1 MRSPIKRN
9 EVSGRRTGNNRTQQS
24 QATMSAFNLGDYVDV
39 PTRLAEALK
48 RWPDLRIQE
57 TKPVIVTVDNQQYVE
72 ISCTV
77 WNDAADLLPTVAY
90 CWEPIPGRNPY
101 TKGSEMMNASTSC
114 LGRALGMKG
123 MGIGKS
129 IASRNEVQARQPP
142 TVAEVVP
149 IRDFE
154 QPFDDTTNNK
164 AYATPKQRGLIR
176 ALSFEKKIGTSD
188 LMAYVN
194 KILKN
199 EYSSIEAI
207 SKDEASA
214 VIESLQDDN

>member
-1 MRSPIKRN
+1 
-9 EVSGRRTGNNRTQQS
+9 
-24 QATMSAFNLGDYVDV
+24 MSAFNLGDYVDV

-48 RWPDLRIQE
+48 RWPNLRIQE
-57 TKPVIVTVDNQQYVE
+57 TKPIIVTVDSQQYVE

-77 WNDAADLLPTVAY
+77 WRDLDDLIPMIAY
-90 CWEPIPGRNPY
+90 CWEPIPGRTPY

-114 LGRALGMKG
+114 LGRCLGFLG

-129 IASRNEVQARQPP
+129 IASRNEVQARQPA
-142 TVAEVVP
+142 TVAPVVP
-149 IRDFE
+149 IQDFE
-154 QPFDDTTNNK
+154 QPFDDTTNSK

-207 SKDEASA
+207 TKDEASA